1 MKISSRFSV
10 AVHILVLIEYG
21 KDQLL
26 TSEFIASSVNT
37 NPVVIRRIM
46 LNLKNEGLIEVKGG
60 TGGAKLLKSPRN
72 ITLFDIYQA
81 GNVVNE
87 GELFNIHDNTNLDC
101 PVGAKIQKLLEIFLI
116 RAQKAMED
124 VLKNVTLQDLLE
136 AI

>member
-1 MKISSRFSV
+1 M

-21 KDQLL
+21 KEQQL
-26 TSEFIASSVNT
+26 TSEFIAGSVNT

-46 LNLKNEGLIEVKGG
+46 GNLKNAGLIEVKSG
-60 TGGAKLLKSPRN
+60 TGGAKLLETPKN

-81 GNVVNE
+81 GKVVEE
-87 GELFNIHDNTNLDC
+87 GELFNIHDNTNLEC

-116 RAQKAMED
+116 RAQKAMEE
-124 VLKNVTLQDLLE
+124 VLKEVTLNDLLE